1 MGATDSKE
9 EMSEKIINDMIS
21 KIVNFV
27 KEKNIDLN
35 HIHDVSEEDK
45 KELIQKF
52 NDLFEYLASYL
63 FDDKLKDEMNDGFI
77 EEFKY
82 TVSEE
87 KLSKVTNEKS
97 FIKMKKSIQNL
108 MDDSQDFLDFISQFK
123 YVYKHKDLIF
133 KSETE
138 DSNEEFKNSLHYVL
152 SYLKKKNDDMNGLN
166 ETMKDLNNSL
176 STKVS
181 PVLENMVRKQEIEME
196 LSDLKKS
203 LDTNKVE
210 LEKINKSL
218 SSLDFNEKIKVKNM
232 KNRVLDLV
240 NESSQINTKR
250 SNLLN
255 ELEEIANESFNRCTT
270 EQKELIEKYRSGEI
284 TKEEFNEKVY
294 QKPVDEI
301 DDLRYQDEIRRIIEI
316 YNNSSET
323 KEDKKNVV
331 TMMTNFI
338 NSMKGDKP
346 FLTVFDASVK
356 VN

>member
-9 EMSEKIINDMIS
+9 EMSEKIINDMIG
-21 KIVNFV
+21 KIGNFV

-35 HIHDVSEEDK
+35 HIHDISEEDK

-82 TVSEE
+82 TLSEE
-87 KLSKVTNEKS
+87 KLNKVRNEKS
-97 FIKMKKSIQNL
+97 FRDMKKSIQNL

-123 YVYKHKDLIF
+123 YVYEHKDLIF

-138 DSNEEFKNSLHYVL
+138 DSNEELKYSLHYVL

-181 PVLENMVRKQEIEME
+181 PVLENMVRRQEIEKE

-203 LDTNKVE
+203 LDTNLEELEEMNKLLNSLDPNDNIKVE
-210 LEKINKSL
+210 
-218 SSLDFNEKIKVKNM
+218 NM
-232 KNRVLDLV
+232 KNLVLNLYSDTK
-240 NESSQINTKR
+240 QINTKR

-255 ELEEIANESFNRCTT
+255 ELEEIANESFNLCTPD
-270 EQKELIEKYRSGEI
+270 QQELIKKYRSGEI
-284 TKEEFNEKVY
+284 TKEEFNEKAY
-294 QKPVDEI
+294 QKPVDGI

-323 KEDKKNVV
+323 KEDKKKIL

-338 NSMKGDKP
+338 SSMKGDKP
-346 FLTVFDASVK
+346 FQTVFDASVK

>member
-9 EMSEKIINDMIS
+9 EMSENIINDMIG

-63 FDDKLKDEMNDGFI
+63 FDDKLKDEMNDGLI
-77 EEFKY
+77 EEFKD
-82 TVSEE
+82 TISEKE
-87 KLSKVTNEKS
+87 LIEVTNEKS
-97 FIKMKKSIQNL
+97 FIKMKESIQNL
-108 MDDSQDFLDFISQFK
+108 MDDSQDFFDFISKFK
-123 YVYKHKDLIF
+123 YVHENKDLIL

-138 DSNEEFKNSLHYVL
+138 DSNEEFKNSLHYVF
-152 SYLKKKNDDMNGLN
+152 SYLKKKNDDMNSLN

-181 PVLENMVRKQEIEME
+181 PVLENMVRRQEIEKE

-203 LDTNKVE
+203 LDTNLGK
-210 LEKINKSL
+210 LEEMNKLL
-218 SSLDFNEKIKVKNM
+218 SSLDLNNNIKVDNIR
-232 KNRVLDLV
+232 NLVLNLYSDTK
-240 NESSQINTKR
+240 QINTKR

-255 ELEEIANESFNRCTT
+255 ELEEIANESFNLCTSD
-270 EQKELIEKYRSGEI
+270 QQDLIKKLRLGEI
-284 TKEEFNEKVY
+284 TQEEFNEKAY
-294 QKPVDEI
+294 QKPLDEI

-323 KEDKKNVV
+323 NEDKKEVV

-338 NSMKGDKP
+338 DSTKSNNP
-346 FLTVFDASVK
+346 FQTVFDPSIR